1 MFDLRDLY
9 ALPIAFSL
17 TLWDAVPIYLSV
29 SLALAILVRTIL
41 RGQALHMAWQLREII
56 AIEGLLYLA
65 MFRPSLVPVL
75 LISSVVATMLHL
87 RSAWHDAVPITQGD
101 ALKTRLGELFP
112 ALLISCLAAAIMKVF
127 APGVPDHLALQT
139 LLAAS
144 GSVLVGGRSG
154 TSGIPA
160 VAIAVHFGG
169 VIPASAWIVGA
180 TTRTIVN
187 RRRDTVLPQEVRSA

>member
-17 TLWDAVPIYLSV
+17 TLWDAIPIYLSV

-41 RGQALHMAWQLREII
+41 RGQALHMAWRLREII

-127 APGVPDHLALQT
+127 APGVPDHLAHPGERLD
-139 LLAAS
+139 
-144 GSVLVGGRSG
+144 
-154 TSGIPA
+154 
-160 VAIAVHFGG
+160 
-169 VIPASAWIVGA
+169 
-180 TTRTIVN
+180 
-187 RRRDTVLPQEVRSA
+187 RRRNDSYYSEPPPGYGVTAGSEVCLAR